1 VSFAG
6 AASDLPVSAQ
16 YAMRNEVTG
25 KPQVGKELFHNMASE
40 LCFAARY
47 FLECE
52 QLKGIT
58 PDLAWEMTQRK
69 YVRRTR
75 KIIIESKTDMKK
87 RIGKSPD
94 LFDSFAVGLFVAR
107 KVFGAMAGSEAIEEK
122 KRINKETFKKLK
134 QALTIKKNW

>member
-52 QLKGIT
+52 QLKGIS

-122 KRINKETFKKLK
+122 KRLNKETFKKLK

>member
-52 QLKGIT
+52 QLKGIS

>member
-122 KRINKETFKKLK
+122 KRLNKETFKKLK